1 MHTSTGFILAI
12 KMVNLSKEAGEKEKE
27 SIRKE
32 SEILR
37 KLNDDNIVK
46 YYGSSFPEQQLWVRV
61 EKQTVDH
68 FTRMLLIRLRR
79 FSWSSAREGRS
90 VTSSRSVPVRH

>member
-12 KMVNLSKEAGEKEKE
+12 KMVNLGKEAGEKEKE

-61 EKQTVDH
+61 EQQSII
-68 FTRMLLIRLRR
+68 FARYGTRMLLTRLCR
-79 FSWSSAREGRS
+79 FSWSSAREGRW
-90 VTSSRSVPVRH
+90 VTS